1 MEPVDDS
8 LRHLYYLFKK
18 SSKKLSQ
25 LKSRFQ
31 SLEKLYDFD
40 SKSIKPEK
48 STGTRWIDHKAKAM
62 TKLNDKF
69 GVYAKQIE
77 NSIEQTTKASD
88 KATLRGKLNRLT
100 TADVLLRSA
109 FLTDILEP
117 VKILSL
123 VSQMECSDIIA
134 TTDSVKR
141 CKEKYQRWHKKFNSA
156 PEKVF
161 DLPTLKSIL
170 IWSSSSI
177 WVSN

>member
-1 MEPVDDS
+1 
-8 LRHLYYLFKK
+8 
-18 SSKKLSQ
+18 
-25 LKSRFQ
+25 
-31 SLEKLYDFD
+31 
-40 SKSIKPEK
+40 
-48 STGTRWIDHKAKAM
+48 M
-62 TKLNDKF
+62 TTLNDKF

-77 NSIEQTTKASD
+77 NSIEQTPKASG
-88 KATLRGKLNRLT
+88 KATLRGKFNRLT

-123 VSQMECSDIIA
+123 VSQKECSDIIA

-161 DLPTLKSIL
+161 DLPILKSIL
-170 IWSSSSI
+170 SKIDMENHIHQGIKLSILIARSSI
-177 WVSN
+177 FRIGLPR